1 MAKVKQ
7 MAWDNAEKQVDDIL
21 DKYKDNKITYDKCKT
36 DILKVDNVELC
47 GIYDYNVDEVIDL
60 Y

>member
-1 MAKVKQ
+1 
-7 MAWDNAEKQVDDIL
+7 MAWDDAEKQVDDIL